1 MPSRLRLVWRPVQD
15 PWSRI
20 GRPSSGRGVAV
31 ARDRS
36 HPDGRTAP
44 RGAVVE
50 RVGTRETDRQF
61 GGATPEPYGRFLGPL
76 LSEPYA
82 RDLAA
87 RLAALAPAR
96 VLETAAGTGVATR
109 ALARALPAGAAIVAT
124 DLNRPMLDL
133 AAARLETAEVTWQQA
148 DALALPFG
156 DGAFDAVACQ
166 FGAMFFPDKVAA
178 YREARRVLRPGG
190 RFVLSVWDRIGRNE
204 LARLVDEAVAALFPE
219 DPPRFLARVP
229 YGYHDADATIDELR
243 TAGFVEV
250 AVETVARRGRAPSPL
265 HAAVGLCQGTPLRA
279 EIEARAP
286 GRLGG
291 VTDEAARAVAARFG
305 DGPVDSGMQA
315 HVIAAMR

>member
-1 MPSRLRLVWRPVQD
+1 MGNAD
-15 PWSRI
+15 M
-20 GRPSSGRGVAV
+20 
-31 ARDRS
+31 
-36 HPDGRTAP
+36 
-44 RGAVVE
+44 
-50 RVGTRETDRQF
+50 RETDKLF
-61 GGATPEPYGRFLGPL
+61 EGSVPETYDRFLGPL

-87 RLAALAPAR
+87 RIAALAPAR

-109 ALARALPAGAAIVAT
+109 ALARALPAGATIVAT

-133 AAARLETAEVTWQQA
+133 AAARMETAEVTWQQA

-156 DGAFDAVACQ
+156 DGAFDAVVCQ
-166 FGAMFFPDKVAA
+166 FGAMFFPDRAAA
-178 YREARRVLRPGG
+178 YREARRVLRRGG
-190 RFVLSVWDRIGRNE
+190 WFVLSVWDRIGRNE
-204 LARLVDEAVAALFPE
+204 LAHLVDEAVAAQFPE
-219 DPPRFLARVP
+219 DPPRFLAQVP
-229 YGYHDADATIDELR
+229 YGYHDADAIIDELR
-243 TAGFVEV
+243 AAGFVEV

-265 HAAVGLCQGTPLRA
+265 HPAVGFCQGTPLRA

-315 HVIAAMR
+315 HVIVATR

>member
-1 MPSRLRLVWRPVQD
+1 M
-15 PWSRI
+15 
-20 GRPSSGRGVAV
+20 
-31 ARDRS
+31 RD
-36 HPDGRTAP
+36 
-44 RGAVVE
+44 
-50 RVGTRETDRQF
+50 TDRLF
-61 GGATPEPYGRFLGPL
+61 EGSIPETYDRYLGPL
-76 LSEPYA
+76 LFEPYA

-87 RLAALAPAR
+87 RLADLAPAR

-124 DLNRPMLDL
+124 DLSRPMLDL

-148 DALALPFG
+148 DALALPFA

-166 FGAMFFPDKVAA
+166 FGAMYFPDRAA
-178 YREARRVLRPGG
+178 AHREARRVLRRGG
-190 RFVLSVWDRIGRNE
+190 RFVLSVWDRLERNE
-204 LARLVDEAVAALFPE
+204 LAHVVDEAVAARFPD

-229 YGYHDADATIDELR
+229 YGYHDADAIIDELR
-243 TAGFVEV
+243 AAGFVEV
-250 AVETVARRGRAPSPL
+250 AVETVPRRGRAPSPR

-315 HVIAAMR
+315 HVIVATR

>member
-1 MPSRLRLVWRPVQD
+1 MAD
-15 PWSRI
+15 
-20 GRPSSGRGVAV
+20 
-31 ARDRS
+31 ARK
-36 HPDGRTAP
+36 
-44 RGAVVE
+44 VV
-50 RVGTRETDRQF
+50 VGSADMRETDRLF
-61 GGATPEPYGRFLGPL
+61 DGPIPETYDRYLGPL

-109 ALARALPAGAAIVAT
+109 ALARALPAGATIVAT
-124 DLNRPMLDL
+124 DSSRPMLDL
-133 AAARLETAEVTWQQA
+133 AAARLETAEVTWQRA

-166 FGAMFFPDKVAA
+166 FGAMFFPDQAAA
-178 YREARRVLRPGG
+178 YREARRVLHPGG
-190 RFVLSVWDRIGRNE
+190 RLVLSVWDRIESNE
-204 LARLVDEAVAALFPE
+204 LAHVVDGAVAALFPE

-229 YGYHDADATIDELR
+229 YGYHDADAIIDELR
-243 TAGFVEV
+243 AAGFVEV

-291 VTDEAARAVAARFG
+291 VTDEVARAVAAHFS

-315 HVIAAMR
+315 HVIAATR

>member
-20 GRPSSGRGVAV
+20 GRPSSGRDVAV

-36 HPDGRTAP
+36 HSDGRTAP
-44 RGAVVE
+44 GGAAVE
-50 RVGTRETDRQF
+50 SVGTRETDRQF
-61 GGATPEPYGRFLGPL
+61 AGSIPETYDRFLGPL
-76 LSEPYA
+76 LFEPYA

-109 ALARALPAGAAIVAT
+109 ALARALPAGAADVAT
-124 DLNRPMLDL
+124 HPPRPLLDL
-133 AAARLETAEVTWQQA
+133 AAARMETADVVWQQA

-166 FGAMFFPDKVAA
+166 FGAMFFPDKAAA
-178 YREARRVLRPGG
+178 YREARRVLRRGG
-190 RFVLSVWDRIGRNE
+190 RLVLSVWDRIGRNE
-204 LARLVDEAVAALFPE
+204 LAHLVDEAVAAQFPE

-229 YGYHDADATIDELR
+229 YGYHDADAIIDELR
-243 TAGFVEV
+243 AAGFV
-250 AVETVARRGRAPSPL
+250 AVDVEMVARRGRAPSPL
-265 HAAVGLCQGTPLRA
+265 HPAVGLCQGTPLRA

-291 VTDEAARAVAARFG
+291 ATDTSARAVAARFG
-305 DGPVDSGMQA
+305 GGPVDSGMQA
-315 HVIAAMR
+315 HVIVATR

>member
-1 MPSRLRLVWRPVQD
+1 
-15 PWSRI
+15 
-20 GRPSSGRGVAV
+20 
-31 ARDRS
+31 
-36 HPDGRTAP
+36 
-44 RGAVVE
+44 VE
-50 RVGTRETDRQF
+50 SVGTRETDRQF
-61 GGATPEPYGRFLGPL
+61 AGSIPETYDRFLGPL

-87 RLAALAPAR
+87 RLADLAPTR

-109 ALARALPAGAAIVAT
+109 ALARALPAGTAIVAT

-148 DALALPFG
+148 DALALPFA
-156 DGAFDAVACQ
+156 DGTFDAVACQ
-166 FGAMFFPDKVAA
+166 FGAMFFPDKAAA
-178 YREARRVLRPGG
+178 YREARRVLRRGG
-190 RFVLSVWDRIGRNE
+190 RFVLSVWDRIESNE
-204 LARLVDEAVAALFPE
+204 LAQVVDEAVAAQFPE

-229 YGYHDADATIDELR
+229 HGYHDADAIIDELR
-243 TAGFVEV
+243 AAGFVEV
-250 AVETVARRGRAPSPL
+250 AVETVARRGRAPSPR

-315 HVIAAMR
+315 HVIVATR